1 MAQPVNMRPTLPND
15 RYTYVTPLTPEELV
29 RLRNAAVDLD
39 NPEGDFTCNAC
50 EHAAVCTEVFDEW
63 NQFGDCILDK

>member
-1 MAQPVNMRPTLPND
+1 MNMRPTLPND

-29 RLRNAAVDLD
+29 QLRNAAIDAD
-39 NPEGDFTCNAC
+39 NPNGDFTCNTC
-50 EHAAVCTEVFDEW
+50 ERVAVCAYAFDEW